1 MRDKQWLSKTDLRQ
15 SSTAEP
21 FSRGV
26 LVKWSCEVEEQT
38 GSQSVPEDGL
48 LGMVLYKAELYLG
61 KDVYSV
67 VDLYWDYSCNGTE
80 LYWVKLIKYFA
91 VLLCKQF
98 YKVLPGPGL

>member
-48 LGMVLYKAELYLG
+48 QGR
-61 KDVYSV
+61 
-67 VDLYWDYSCNGTE
+67 
-80 LYWVKLIKYFA
+80 A
-91 VLLCKQF
+91 VLGEGCIQCGRS
-98 YKVLPGPGL
+98 VLGLQL